1 MAVLRAQGAGAPG
14 DEVAEDSPRAAH
26 GGPRGPLLRARG
38 PRGALLSPDR
48 RLLPGSPH

>member
-26 GGPRGPLLRARG
+26 G
-38 PRGALLSPDR
+38 LSRVQLFATP
-48 RLLPGSPH
+48 